1 MVEVGENKIKELVLK
16 LDLGCRVTV
25 EVGRAM
31 LPVSLASVPISA
43 HNLSLSEA
51 LDPKIVT
58 LLRGWHPS
66 SYLLFSV
73 YSVDGS
79 LLSGWLTFSM
89 NTSRGGSLDR
99 LKSVTAQRPQMS

>member
-1 MVEVGENKIKELVLK
+1 MVEMGENKIKELVLK
-16 LDLGCRVTV
+16 LDLKGEGDSGSGKSHAPSVT
-25 EVGRAM
+25 
-31 LPVSLASVPISA
+31 SLSTDLCSY
-43 HNLSLSEA
+43 LSLSEA

-79 LLSGWLTFSM
+79 LLSGWLTSSTD
-89 NTSRGGSLDR
+89 TSRGGSLDR